1 MSDDIIW
8 ILLGKQASG
17 EITAEELTALDVLL
31 AGHPDAAA
39 LQKLVTS
46 IWESPTNVM
55 PVDQAAHQRIWNRV
69 NNQARHSSAWRIPRR
84 LAAAAAIVVVIGWTA
99 WKITMPHVY
108 SSRQQI
114 SEAGAGKLSLTLPD
128 GSKVCLNHHSR
139 LEYDDQQFG
148 KKNREVMLTGEAFF
162 EVAGHAA
169 HPFIIHTSRMNIT
182 VLGTS
187 FNVKAYATDS
197 IISTTLIS
205 GKIAV
210 SFPHQPGKAL
220 ELQPNEKII
229 VPATTTASIN
239 VVRSLAQKDSSG
251 KATDLLWLNNKLV
264 FDNESFATL
273 AKQMEQWYGV
283 SIHFAHPSLMQ
294 LKFSGIIDT
303 EPIEETLKALQLSR
317 SFTFQVHNREVWI
330 DR

>member
-17 EITAEELTALDVLL
+17 EITAEELAVLDALL
-31 AGHPDAAA
+31 AESPDAAA
-39 LQKLVTS
+39 LKKQVTS
-46 IWESPTNVM
+46 LWKSPTNAM
-55 PVDQAAHQRIWNRV
+55 PVHPVVQQRIWNRV
-69 NNQARHSSAWRIPRR
+69 NIRVQQSSAWRMPRR
-84 LAAAAAIVVVIGWTA
+84 LAVAAVIIGVIGWTA
-99 WKITMPHVY
+99 WKFMLPHVY

-139 LEYDDQQFG
+139 LTYDDQQFG
-148 KKNREVMLTGEAFF
+148 EKNREVTLTGEAFF

-169 HPFIIHTSRMNIT
+169 HPFIIHTNRMNIT

-197 IISTTLIS
+197 ITSTTLIS

-220 ELQPNEKII
+220 ELLPNEKII
-229 VPATTTASIN
+229 VPATIASTKI
-239 VVRSLAQKDSSG
+239 VRSIAQKDSSG

>member
-17 EITAEELTALDVLL
+17 EITAEERAALDALL

-39 LQKLVTS
+39 LKKLVTS
-46 IWESPTNVM
+46 LWESPTNAL
-55 PVDQAAHQRIWNRV
+55 PVDPVVQQRIWNRI
-69 NNQARHSSAWRIPRR
+69 NIQARHSSAWRIPRR
-84 LAAAAAIVVVIGWTA
+84 LAVAAAITGVIGWTA
-99 WKITMPHVY
+99 WEIMMPHVY

-114 SEAGAGKLSLTLPD
+114 SEAGAGKLSLTLAD

-139 LEYDDQQFG
+139 LTYDDQQFG
-148 KKNREVMLTGEAFF
+148 KKNREVTLTGEAFF

-187 FNVKAYATDS
+187 FNVKAYTTDS

-220 ELQPNEKII
+220 ELRPNEKII
-229 VPATTTASIN
+229 VPATTASTNI
-239 VVRSLAQKDSSG
+239 VRSFAQKDSSG
-251 KATDLLWLNNKLV
+251 KATDLLWLNNKLI

-273 AKQMEQWYGV
+273 AQRMEQWYGV

>member
-1 MSDDIIW
+1 MSDNIIW
-8 ILLGKQASG
+8 ILLGKYASG
-17 EITAEELTALDVLL
+17 EITAEELAALDALI
-31 AGHPDAAA
+31 AAHPDAAVLKTLA
-39 LQKLVTS
+39 TS
-46 IWESPTNVM
+46 IWELPTDAM
-55 PVDQAAHQRIWNRV
+55 PAHPVVHQRIWNRV
-69 NNQARHSSAWRIPRR
+69 NIRVRHSFAWRSPRR
-84 LAAAAAIVVVIGWTA
+84 LAAAAAIIVVIGWIA
-99 WKITMPHVY
+99 WKIMMPYVY
-108 SSRQQI
+108 SPRQQI
-114 SEAGAGKLSLTLPD
+114 SEAGTGKLSLTLPD

-139 LEYDDQQFG
+139 LVYDDRQFG
-148 KKNREVMLTGEAFF
+148 KKNREVTLTGEAFF

-169 HPFIIHTSRMNIT
+169 HPFVIHTSRMNIT

-210 SFPHQPGKAL
+210 SFPHQPGKAV
-220 ELQPNEKII
+220 ELLPNEKII
-229 VPATTTASIN
+229 VPAATASTNI
-239 VVRSLAQKDSSG
+239 VRSFAQKDSSG

-273 AKQMEQWYGV
+273 AQQMEQWYGV

-330 DR
+330 DK